1 MTQEKEN
8 FTKQPE
14 RILSIDVF
22 KGLTVLLMVFVNS
35 VHPYDAMPVWTRH
48 AGDYGLTYVDLV
60 APFFVFMLAL
70 NLNISYK
77 RRVEIDGKKRAL
89 IRYIRRYLIFIGI
102 GLVLMMYVG
111 PEGFF
116 FRWGTLQVLGASGLI
131 LLPLLQ
137 TKPYVKLLFANVF
150 MILHQFI
157 LFTPISIVIYDS
169 IEGGILGIFSWGSMI
184 ILSSFLAEGLK
195 KGKEYVR
202 YYFLYGGFLLLLI
215 GIGSAF
221 VWGISRPYISLPYI
235 LISIGVASIVYFI
248 LNYIYELWGVNYSFV
263 KKERI
268 FSAVGRNAF
277 ILYLVHILIA
287 YSIYTIFPFNTLGLV
302 IFPIAVIHVAII
314 WTLAYYLKKM
324 KIYIVI

>member
-1 MTQEKEN
+1 
-8 FTKQPE
+8 
-14 RILSIDVF
+14 
-22 KGLTVLLMVFVNS
+22 
-35 VHPYDAMPVWTRH
+35 
-48 AGDYGLTYVDLV
+48 
-60 APFFVFMLAL
+60 
-70 NLNISYK
+70 
-77 RRVEIDGKKRAL
+77 
-89 IRYIRRYLIFIGI
+89 
-102 GLVLMMYVG
+102 
-111 PEGFF
+111 
-116 FRWGTLQVLGASGLI
+116 
-131 LLPLLQ
+131 
-137 TKPYVKLLFANVF
+137 

>member
-116 FRWGTLQVLGASGLI
+116 F
-131 LLPLLQ
+131 
-137 TKPYVKLLFANVF
+137 
-150 MILHQFI
+150 
-157 LFTPISIVIYDS
+157 D
-169 IEGGILGIFSWGSMI
+169 
-184 ILSSFLAEGLK
+184 
-195 KGKEYVR
+195 
-202 YYFLYGGFLLLLI
+202 
-215 GIGSAF
+215 
-221 VWGISRPYISLPYI
+221 
-235 LISIGVASIVYFI
+235 GV
-248 LNYIYELWGVNYSFV
+248 
-263 KKERI
+263 
-268 FSAVGRNAF
+268 
-277 ILYLVHILIA
+277 
-287 YSIYTIFPFNTLGLV
+287 PFK
-302 IFPIAVIHVAII
+302 F
-314 WTLAYYLKKM
+314 
-324 KIYIVI
+324 